1 MNSKPKLSAAALRV
15 LRSVGQVPL
24 PLGEGDQ
31 ETAAAPGPDR
41 ERQKART
48 PGVSAP
54 GLALDL
60 YCDGA
65 SRGNPG
71 PASAGAV
78 LYEGG
83 TAKIIARHGKRLGR
97 ATNNVA
103 EYEAMILGLQ
113 EALKMGATS
122 VAVHADSELV
132 IKQVKGV
139 YRVKHPEMQERHRA
153 VLGLL
158 AKFKTWRAVHVPR
171 EKNAEADRVANQA
184 LDGEL

>member
-15 LRSVGQVPL
+15 LRSSPKTHTAQASL
-24 PLGEGDQ
+24 DLGEED
-31 ETAAAPGPDR
+31 GP
-41 ERQKART
+41 A
-48 PGVSAP
+48 GGIAV
-54 GLALDL
+54 DL

-78 LYEGG
+78 LYESGS
-83 TAKIIARHGKRLGR
+83 TKILARHGKRLGK

-122 VAVHADSELV
+122 VSVHADSELV

-139 YRVKHPEMQERHRA
+139 YRVKHPEMQERHGQ